1 MDNKKPQK
9 TPGRYCCKK
18 CDYHSRNRKDYTRHL
33 ATTKHQWITMDNQ
46 KNPRPSSRSFS
57 CACGKNYK
65 FRSGLC
71 KHKKKCRG
79 PSGVADYEM
88 INRLL
93 EQNKTLIERLTNLA
107 ETGSVVNYQN
117 CHNKKMTINVFLN
130 EKCKSAMNLT
140 DFLQNLE
147 VSLADLMYTKT
158 HGYIKGISNIFV
170 KSLEGL
176 DPTLRPI
183 HCSDKKRLHFYVKD
197 EDKWERDPGHEKIHQ
212 TIQDVTVKQIHSL
225 TEWQKTH
232 PNYLTD
238 EHLLVEWH
246 TMIQQIMGGS
256 GDTARSRNIVKIKKS
271 LGTTTELKDNLVIQV
286 ESKPTK
292 SG

>member
-9 TPGRYCCKK
+9 APGRYCCKK
-18 CDYHSRNRKDYTRHL
+18 CDYNSSNRKDYTRHL
-33 ATTKHQWITMDNQ
+33 ATTKHRWITMDNE
-46 KNPRPSSRSFS
+46 KNPRASCRLFS
-57 CACGKNYK
+57 CVCGKNYK

-79 PSGVADYEM
+79 SVGGTDYEM

-107 ETGSVVNYQN
+107 EARSVVNYQN

-225 TEWQKTH
+225 KEWQKTH

-238 EHLLVEWH
+238 ERLLVEWH

-286 ESKPTK
+286 ERKPTK